1 MRESPPNRL
10 VLATANRHKVEELR
24 AILAPLGALDV
35 RSLLDY
41 PDFPKVEE
49 TEDTFEGNARQKA
62 LACARH
68 TGLLSLAD
76 DSGIVVDALGGRPG
90 VLSARYAPSGEEA
103 NRRLLAEMRAVPDG
117 RRQARYV
124 AVMAL
129 AWPDGRC
136 VARTGTCEGE
146 IARAPRGR
154 GGFGYDPVFWLPDR
168 GRMMAELAPE
178 EKNAVS
184 HRGRALEVI
193 LPILTEAL
201 RG

>member
-1 MRESPPNRL
+1 MSSSPSKCL

-24 AILAPLGALDV
+24 AILAPLGALEL

-41 PDFPKVEE
+41 PGFPTVAE
-49 TEDTFEGNARQKA
+49 TEETFEGNARLKA

-68 TGLLSLAD
+68 TGLLALAD

-90 VLSARYAPSGEEA
+90 VLSARYAPSGEKA
-103 NRRLLAEMRAVPDG
+103 NRRLLSEMRDVPDG

-124 AVMAL
+124 AAMAL

-136 VARTGTCEGE
+136 VVRTGTCEGE

-154 GGFGYDPVFWLPDR
+154 GGFGYDPIFWLPDR

-178 EKNAVS
+178 EKNAIS
-184 HRGRALEVI
+184 HRRRALEAI
-193 LPILTEAL
+193 LPILKEAW
-201 RG
+201 GA